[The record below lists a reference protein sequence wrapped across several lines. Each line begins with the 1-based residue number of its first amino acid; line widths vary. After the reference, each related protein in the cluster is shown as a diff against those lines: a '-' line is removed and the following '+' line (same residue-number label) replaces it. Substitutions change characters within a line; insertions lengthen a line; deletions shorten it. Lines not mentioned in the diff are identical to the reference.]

1 MNSILPFIFA
11 IYPLCLVGAAL
22 TWLLGAKRRSGL
34 RWTILTAACGSIVA
48 LAFLAGPWAFTSYY
62 LRYVSLA
69 LFAFATIH
77 TYRRMKVN
85 TTMTMAWSA
94 PRLDF
99 SVSAFLLF
107 TALDVLAI
115 AAYYQPGQPLNL
127 SFPLTSGSYYVLQGG
142 NSLVTNPFHALSGN
156 RLALDIVKLNQFG
169 NRAGGIAPRSL
180 NAYEI
185 FSEKLCSP
193 CEGSVLS
200 VRDSLPDNAPGRPDL
215 EHPEGN
221 YIVLKCGDAEVFMA
235 HLKRGSIAVTV
246 GEDVTIGQPLG
257 NIGNSGN
264 TLEPHLHISA
274 AKGGAETG
282 LRFNDR
288 ELSVN
293 SVVISNAR
301 DD

>member
-1 MNSILPFIFA
+1 MNSTLPFIFA
-11 IYPLCLVGAAL
+11 VYPLCLVGAAL
-22 TWLLGAKRRSGL
+22 AWMLGAKRQSGL
-34 RWTILTAACGSIVA
+34 RWTMLTAACGSIVG

-62 LRYVSLA
+62 LRHVSLA
-69 LFAFATIH
+69 LFALATVYA
-77 TYRRMKVN
+77 YRRMKVN
-85 TTMTMAWSA
+85 KGMATDLST
-94 PRLDF
+94 PRLAF
-99 SVSAFLLF
+99 SALALLIF

-115 AAYYQPGQPLNL
+115 TAYYQPGQPLNL

-142 NSLVTNPFHALSGN
+142 NSPVTNPFHALSGN
-156 RLALDIVKLNQFG
+156 RLALDIVKLNRFG

-185 FSEKLCSP
+185 FDDKLCSP

-200 VRDSLPDNAPGRPDL
+200 VRDGLPDNAPGRPDS

-221 YIVLKCGDAEVFMA
+221 CIVLQCGDAEVFMA

-246 GEDVTIGQPLG
+246 GEEVTTGQPLG

-274 AKGGAETG
+274 TKGGAATG
-282 LRFNDR
+282 LRFNGR
-288 ELSVN
+288 MLSVN
-293 SVVISNAR
+293 SVVISN
-301 DD
+301 D